1 MLEQFPQ
8 PLKEARRWVCFD
20 AAKTPINP
28 ATGKNAMPNE
38 PSTWGTLAAA
48 QAAVTRYG
56 LRGVGVLLGDGLCGI
71 DIDHCRDPATGALS
85 DMAVQIIAR
94 MDSYTEA
101 SPSGTGVHILFTGT
115 KPAGPC
121 RKSSIGLE
129 MYDGGRYFTVTG
141 NMLEAKAIAE
151 RTEACAA
158 VHAQYLAKPEPAG
171 TPAPA
176 VVWQAVDR
184 SDEEILHTACS
195 AKDGERFAA
204 LYAGSWQAYY
214 ASHSEADLSFCNLL
228 AFWFAADKARM
239 DRVFRASGLM
249 RPKWDQRRG
258 AKTYGDATLD
268 RAVADCQEVY
278 TPPPQTADGG
288 PAFADQDEALRAL
301 NAKYTGVGREQAPA
315 SAPAPGVK
323 TYSMDD
329 TGNAR
334 RFRDRYADRLR
345 YNPTDKCWLV
355 WDGTRWQRDDLA
367 TVKRFADEMLDQM
380 DKACFGIR
388 DTDNAAAQRRHV
400 QKSRSSRGKEAFLKE
415 AQHLPG
421 IPMLPEQFD
430 RNRGLLN
437 VQNGILDLARRKLL
451 PHDRE
456 KYITRLAQVIYDPD
470 AAAPTWRAFL
480 DSVTGGDRA
489 LAEYLQVMTGY
500 CLSGSTREQCMFFLY
515 GDGSNGKSTFL
526 EALAKLFGDYGM
538 NAQAET
544 ITSARSRSSGAAR
557 SDVARLKG
565 ARLVTIE
572 EGDQG
577 AMLDEGLVKQM
588 TGGNTITARFQ
599 YGKEFEFR
607 PEFKLVMATNHLPRI
622 HGTDVGIWRRIRL
635 IPFTQCIPPDK
646 QDMLL
651 PQKLEAELSGILN
664 WALDGLQKWLS
675 LSKGGKKHGLPA
687 CAAVDK
693 AVDAYKQDQDRIA
706 AFLADCTEPAE
717 GQTVQASVLFRTYLN
732 WCSDNNERWRMA
744 NKQFGI
750 EVKKH
755 YEVRKGRYYFE
766 YIGLELSEE
775 GLRCLALNRGG
786 ELPVRSTQG
795 PPLYEQ
801 TRLKN

>member
-141 NMLEAKAIAE
+141 NVLEAKAIAE

-323 TYSMDD
+323 SYSMDD

-355 WDGTRWQRDDLA
+355 
-367 TVKRFADEMLDQM
+367 
-380 DKACFGIR
+380 
-388 DTDNAAAQRRHV
+388 
-400 QKSRSSRGKEAFLKE
+400 
-415 AQHLPG
+415 
-421 IPMLPEQFD
+421 
-430 RNRGLLN
+430 
-437 VQNGILDLARRKLL
+437 
-451 PHDRE
+451 
-456 KYITRLAQVIYDPD
+456 
-470 AAAPTWRAFL
+470 
-480 DSVTGGDRA
+480 
-489 LAEYLQVMTGY
+489 
-500 CLSGSTREQCMFFLY
+500 
-515 GDGSNGKSTFL
+515 
-526 EALAKLFGDYGM
+526 
-538 NAQAET
+538 
-544 ITSARSRSSGAAR
+544 
-557 SDVARLKG
+557 
-565 ARLVTIE
+565 
-572 EGDQG
+572 
-577 AMLDEGLVKQM
+577 
-588 TGGNTITARFQ
+588 
-599 YGKEFEFR
+599 
-607 PEFKLVMATNHLPRI
+607 
-622 HGTDVGIWRRIRL
+622 
-635 IPFTQCIPPDK
+635 
-646 QDMLL
+646 
-651 PQKLEAELSGILN
+651 
-664 WALDGLQKWLS
+664 
-675 LSKGGKKHGLPA
+675 
-687 CAAVDK
+687 
-693 AVDAYKQDQDRIA
+693 
-706 AFLADCTEPAE
+706 
-717 GQTVQASVLFRTYLN
+717 
-732 WCSDNNERWRMA
+732 
-744 NKQFGI
+744 
-750 EVKKH
+750 
-755 YEVRKGRYYFE
+755 
-766 YIGLELSEE
+766 
-775 GLRCLALNRGG
+775 
-786 ELPVRSTQG
+786 
-795 PPLYEQ
+795 
-801 TRLKN
+801 

>member
-38 PSTWGTLAAA
+38 ALHLGHAGSGT
-48 QAAVTRYG
+48 G
-56 LRGVGVLLGDGLCGI
+56 RGHPLWPARCRGAFGDGLCGI

-141 NMLEAKAIAE
+141 NVLEAKALAE

-301 NAKYTGVGREQAPA
+301 NAKYTGVGRGAG
-315 SAPAPGVK
+315 PGQRA
-323 TYSMDD
+323 
-329 TGNAR
+329 GPR
-334 RFRDRYADRLR
+334 RQELLHGRHR
-345 YNPTDKCWLV
+345 
-355 WDGTRWQRDDLA
+355 QR
-367 TVKRFADEMLDQM
+367 
-380 DKACFGIR
+380 
-388 DTDNAAAQRRHV
+388 
-400 QKSRSSRGKEAFLKE
+400 
-415 AQHLPG
+415 
-421 IPMLPEQFD
+421 
-430 RNRGLLN
+430 
-437 VQNGILDLARRKLL
+437 
-451 PHDRE
+451 
-456 KYITRLAQVIYDPD
+456 
-470 AAAPTWRAFL
+470 
-480 DSVTGGDRA
+480 
-489 LAEYLQVMTGY
+489 
-500 CLSGSTREQCMFFLY
+500 
-515 GDGSNGKSTFL
+515 
-526 EALAKLFGDYGM
+526 
-538 NAQAET
+538 
-544 ITSARSRSSGAAR
+544 
-557 SDVARLKG
+557 
-565 ARLVTIE
+565 
-572 EGDQG
+572 
-577 AMLDEGLVKQM
+577 
-588 TGGNTITARFQ
+588 
-599 YGKEFEFR
+599 
-607 PEFKLVMATNHLPRI
+607 
-622 HGTDVGIWRRIRL
+622 
-635 IPFTQCIPPDK
+635 
-646 QDMLL
+646 
-651 PQKLEAELSGILN
+651 
-664 WALDGLQKWLS
+664 
-675 LSKGGKKHGLPA
+675 
-687 CAAVDK
+687 
-693 AVDAYKQDQDRIA
+693 
-706 AFLADCTEPAE
+706 
-717 GQTVQASVLFRTYLN
+717 
-732 WCSDNNERWRMA
+732 
-744 NKQFGI
+744 
-750 EVKKH
+750 
-755 YEVRKGRYYFE
+755 
-766 YIGLELSEE
+766 
-775 GLRCLALNRGG
+775 
-786 ELPVRSTQG
+786 
-795 PPLYEQ
+795 PPLP
-801 TRLKN
+801 

>member
-141 NMLEAKAIAE
+141 NVLEAKAIAE

-171 TPAPA
+171 APAPA

-301 NAKYTGVGREQAPA
+301 NAKYTGVGRERAPA
-315 SAPAPGVK
+315 SAPAPASRATPWTTPATPAASVTGTPTACATTPPTSAGWCGTAPAGSGTTWPPSSALQTRCWIRWTRPALASVIP
-323 TYSMDD
+323 TTPPPSAD
-329 TGNAR
+329 TSRKAAPAGAR
-334 RFRDRYADRLR
+334 RPFSRRPSTCRHPHAAGAVRPEPGPAER
-345 YNPTDKCWLV
+345 
-355 WDGTRWQRDDLA
+355 A
-367 TVKRFADEMLDQM
+367 KR
-380 DKACFGIR
+380 
-388 DTDNAAAQRRHV
+388 H
-400 QKSRSSRGKEAFLKE
+400 
-415 AQHLPG
+415 PG
-421 IPMLPEQFD
+421 SGPPQ
-430 RNRGLLN
+430 
-437 VQNGILDLARRKLL
+437 
-451 PHDRE
+451 
-456 KYITRLAQVIYDPD
+456 
-470 AAAPTWRAFL
+470 AAAP
-480 DSVTGGDRA
+480 
-489 LAEYLQVMTGY
+489 
-500 CLSGSTREQCMFFLY
+500 
-515 GDGSNGKSTFL
+515 
-526 EALAKLFGDYGM
+526 
-538 NAQAET
+538 
-544 ITSARSRSSGAAR
+544 
-557 SDVARLKG
+557 
-565 ARLVTIE
+565 
-572 EGDQG
+572 
-577 AMLDEGLVKQM
+577 
-588 TGGNTITARFQ
+588 
-599 YGKEFEFR
+599 
-607 PEFKLVMATNHLPRI
+607 
-622 HGTDVGIWRRIRL
+622 
-635 IPFTQCIPPDK
+635 
-646 QDMLL
+646 
-651 PQKLEAELSGILN
+651 
-664 WALDGLQKWLS
+664 
-675 LSKGGKKHGLPA
+675 
-687 CAAVDK
+687 
-693 AVDAYKQDQDRIA
+693 
-706 AFLADCTEPAE
+706 
-717 GQTVQASVLFRTYLN
+717 
-732 WCSDNNERWRMA
+732 
-744 NKQFGI
+744 
-750 EVKKH
+750 
-755 YEVRKGRYYFE
+755 
-766 YIGLELSEE
+766 
-775 GLRCLALNRGG
+775 
-786 ELPVRSTQG
+786 
-795 PPLYEQ
+795 
-801 TRLKN
+801 